1 MLWVLGDWELI
12 TIVETLVVMM
22 QQCGATPPVLAQG
35 GITVLLSSV
44 LDVTE
49 VTCEVLRLRCSRLPL
64 VAIVSFIIFT
74 FCFFRVWFLCR
85 ALFS

>member
-12 TIVETLVVMM
+12 TIVATLVVMM

-49 VTCEVLRLRCSRLPL
+49 VTCEVLWRFGTKQL
-64 VAIVSFIIFT
+64 FT
-74 FCFFRVWFLCR
+74 LSGWG
-85 ALFS
+85 